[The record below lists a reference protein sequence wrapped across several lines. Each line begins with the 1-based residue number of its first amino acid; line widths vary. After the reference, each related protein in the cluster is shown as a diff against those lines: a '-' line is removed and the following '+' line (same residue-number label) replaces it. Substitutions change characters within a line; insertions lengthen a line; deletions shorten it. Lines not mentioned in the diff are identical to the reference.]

1 MKHILEQ
8 YVDLQTEIKY
18 LADKI
23 DRVERR
29 LYDLSHDMVSDS
41 VTKGKKGK
49 KPLGT
54 VKISGFPEEEYSR
67 NRNKLLLYRMKMD
80 LFRDELT
87 RELLEVEEYIESIE
101 DSRVRTIIRLR
112 YIEGMTW
119 QQVAD
124 YIGGEHTEDSVR
136 KAAGRFF
143 EKKQE
148 KI

>member
-49 KPLGT
+49 KPL
-54 VKISGFPEEEYSR
+54 V
-67 NRNKLLLYRMKMD
+67 
-80 LFRDELT
+80 FRKRSTAATET
-87 RELLEVEEYIESIE
+87 SFCSI
-101 DSRVRTIIRLR
+101 V
-112 YIEGMTW
+112 
-119 QQVAD
+119 
-124 YIGGEHTEDSVR
+124 
-136 KAAGRFF
+136 
-143 EKKQE
+143 
-148 KI
+148 

>member
-8 YVDLQTEIKY
+8 YVDLQMEIKY

-87 RELLEVEEYIESIE
+87 KKLLEVEEYIEGIE

-124 YIGGEHTEDSVR
+124 YMGGENTENSV
-136 KAAGRFF
+136 KQKMKRFF
-143 EKKQE
+143 DKNEA
-148 KI
+148 